1 MITKELSDLKYCDVN
16 NLYRQA
22 MSQKLPV
29 NNFELIE
36 DTYQFNEGL
45 IKDHNE
51 ESDEEYSL
59 EVDIQYPEKLY
70 ELYNGLLFLRGR
82 MNIEK
87 FKKFVCNLHGKM
99 KSYPNKK
106 FKARIKS

>member
-1 MITKELSDLKYCDVN
+1 MITKESSYLTYCDVN

-70 ELYNGLLFLRGR
+70 ELYNGLLFSRGR

-87 FKKFVCNLHGKM
+87 FKKLVSNLHDKM
-99 KSYPNKK
+99 KSYSNKK
-106 FKARIKS
+106 FKARINS